1 MIETAA
7 GLPLAALP
15 AIAAR
20 MDTLIGEGH
29 RADDVGILAKDALP
43 PR

>member
-7 GLPLAALP
+7 ARPLATLP

-29 RADDVGILAKDALP
+29 GAADLAVIGKNSIA
-43 PR
+43 